1 MLLRVV
7 VALEILMGMTRHIL
21 EVVTIFMAVKILFEG
36 VVVVAKVM
44 DLAQLTKFVVDK
56 DTLLQVVTIDLIKL
70 FNLHKA
76 IP

>member
-1 MLLRVV
+1 M
-7 VALEILMGMTRHIL
+7 ALEILMGMTRHIL